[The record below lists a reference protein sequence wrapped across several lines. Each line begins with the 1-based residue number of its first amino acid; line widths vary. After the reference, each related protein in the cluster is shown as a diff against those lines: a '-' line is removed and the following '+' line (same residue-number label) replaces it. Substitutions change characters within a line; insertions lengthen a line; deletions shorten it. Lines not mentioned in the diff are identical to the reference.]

1 MPRKDQILQMVPAER
16 IEFSP
21 PFTTVSESSLRLKN
35 PSEKNVAFKIK
46 TTAPQRYCV
55 RPNAST
61 VPPNGEAI
69 IKVMLQPGGTDE
81 RHKFMVQSIY
91 VPDDYNQIEEK
102 EEKKTF
108 VNSLWADST
117 NNPVMS
123 SKLICVFQTE
133 NQQNKPEEEHASMEY
148 NPAQEKEDNPVGN
161 VRVNEEALYQHQQ
174 VTSAADQSSSVS
186 GSSATSSVAPKP
198 KKSVQINESRDMSH
212 GNQSEEIRR
221 LEQELRDARKQIEIL
236 SSAPPPATG
245 STGQTAEQQKLFLIL
260 LFVSFMAGFIIS
272 AML

>member
-1 MPRKDQILQMVPAER
+1 MPRRDQILQMVPAEK

-133 NQQNKPEEEHASMEY
+133 NQQSKSEEEVPSMEY
-148 NPAQEKEDNPVGN
+148 NTIVNTAVAEEKLP
-161 VRVNEEALYQHQQ
+161 VNEEALYQHQQ
-174 VTSAADQSSSVS
+174 VTSAAEAASVSVSSSQQ
-186 GSSATSSVAPKP
+186 VAPKP
-198 KKSVQINESRDMSH
+198 KKTVQINESRDS
-212 GNQSEEIRR
+212 QSEEIRR

-236 SSAPPPATG
+236 SSAPPPAVG
-245 STGQTAEQQKLFLIL
+245 STGGQTAEQQKLFLIL

>member
-1 MPRKDQILQMVPAER
+1 MVPAEK

-69 IKVMLQPGGTDE
+69 IKVMLQPGGTEE

-133 NQQNKPEEEHASMEY
+133 SQQPKSEEEVPSMEY
-148 NPAQEKEDNPVGN
+148 NTVINDDKAA
-161 VRVNEEALYQHQQ
+161 VNEEALYQHQQ
-174 VTSAADQSSSVS
+174 VTSAAEAATV
-186 GSSATSSVAPKP
+186 SATSQQVAPKP
-198 KKSVQINESRDMSH
+198 KKTVQINESRDS
-212 GNQSEEIRR
+212 QSEEIRR

>member
-1 MPRKDQILQMVPAER
+1 MPKKDQILQMVPAEK

-102 EEKKTF
+102 DEKKNF
-108 VNSLWADST
+108 VNSLWADSA

-133 NQQNKPEEEHASMEY
+133 NQQSKSEEEVPSMEY
-148 NPAQEKEDNPVGN
+148 NTVITAEEKVP
-161 VRVNEEALYQHQQ
+161 VNEEALYQHQQ
-174 VTSAADQSSSVS
+174 VTAAAESVS
-186 GSSATSSVAPKP
+186 VSSTQQVAPKP
-198 KKSVQINESRDMSH
+198 KKTVQISESGRDS
-212 GNQSEEIRR
+212 QSEEIRR

>member
-1 MPRKDQILQMVPAER
+1 MPKRDQILQMVPAEK

-108 VNSLWADST
+108 VNSLWADSA

-133 NQQNKPEEEHASMEY
+133 NQQSKSEEEVPSMEY
-148 NPAQEKEDNPVGN
+148 NTVLQPEEKVP
-161 VRVNEEALYQHQQ
+161 VNEEALYQHQQ
-174 VTSAADQSSSVS
+174 TQPESVPVS
-186 GSSATSSVAPKP
+186 NTQQVAPKP
-198 KKSVQINESRDMSH
+198 KKTVQINESRDS
-212 GNQSEEIRR
+212 QSEEIRR

>member
-1 MPRKDQILQMVPAER
+1 
-16 IEFSP
+16 
-21 PFTTVSESSLRLKN
+21 
-35 PSEKNVAFKIK
+35 
-46 TTAPQRYCV
+46 
-55 RPNAST
+55 
-61 VPPNGEAI
+61 
-69 IKVMLQPGGTDE
+69 MLQPGGTDE

-102 EEKKTF
+102 DEKKNF
-108 VNSLWADST
+108 VNSLWADSA

-133 NQQNKPEEEHASMEY
+133 NQQSKSEEEVPSMEY
-148 NPAQEKEDNPVGN
+148 NTVVQAEEKVP
-161 VRVNEEALYQHQQ
+161 VNEEALYQHQQ
-174 VTSAADQSSSVS
+174 VTAAAESVS
-186 GSSATSSVAPKP
+186 VSSTQQVAPKP
-198 KKSVQINESRDMSH
+198 KKTVQINESRDS
-212 GNQSEEIRR
+212 QSEEIRR